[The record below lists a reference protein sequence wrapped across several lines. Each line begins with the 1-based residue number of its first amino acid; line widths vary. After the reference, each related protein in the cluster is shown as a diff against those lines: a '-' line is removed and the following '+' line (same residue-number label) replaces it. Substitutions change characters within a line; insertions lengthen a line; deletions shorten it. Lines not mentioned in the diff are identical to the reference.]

1 MFLCETT
8 KEHTVQARVKSV
20 QVGATHVTNAR
31 LGLSFPGFRCP
42 TPNKALVNSTQVL
55 LPIIHFK
62 AVHMGA
68 AGRTH
73 DKPTYTLS
81 GWGSEDTRGC
91 SPERRRTGPDAP
103 PSSLYSLSKLF
114 VRSLPLTHVCVV
126 AHLWRKMVT
135 TTAIL
140 SPLSKCNLL
149 GNQLISVSPA
159 AVALPAAAWDADKA
173 PDATALRTGKKRLQS
188 RPVHT

>member
-8 KEHTVQARVKSV
+8 KEHTVQARVKSI

-126 AHLWRKMVT
+126 APPGMQTKRLTPLRC
-135 TTAIL
+135 AQGRSAS
-140 SPLSKCNLL
+140 SPGRYTLDKNTFL
-149 GNQLISVSPA
+149 GAVPA
-159 AVALPAAAWDADKA
+159 ASWYY
-173 PDATALRTGKKRLQS
+173 
-188 RPVHT
+188 